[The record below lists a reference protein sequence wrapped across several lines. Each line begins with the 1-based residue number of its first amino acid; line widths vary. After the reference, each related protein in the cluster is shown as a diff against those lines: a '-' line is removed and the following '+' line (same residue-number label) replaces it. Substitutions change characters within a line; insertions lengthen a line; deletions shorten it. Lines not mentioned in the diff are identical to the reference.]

1 MSDPP
6 SLSSPAQRAVE
17 GLEALMEA
25 YQRGDRA
32 AADTL
37 IDRVS
42 PALYRF
48 FTAHAGDRRHAD
60 DLLQDAWFRIHKAR
74 HTYRPGE
81 RVLPWLYAI
90 ARHVKVDAFRK
101 RRSELYEESLD
112 AAPERVPSVPAS
124 TTGGGSKTLELEQ
137 LLAELPPSQREVITL
152 LKVSGLSLEEVARA
166 TSSTVGSVKQKAHR
180 AYTKLRT
187 LLTEGGSR

>member
-1 MSDPP
+1 
-6 SLSSPAQRAVE
+6 
-17 GLEALMEA
+17 MEA
-25 YQRGDRA
+25 YQRGDGA

-37 IDRVS
+37 MERVS
-42 PALYRF
+42 PALNRF
-48 FTAHAGDRRHAD
+48 FTAHVGDRRHAD

-112 AAPERVPSVPAS
+112 AAPERAPAVAAPATDS
-124 TTGGGSKTLELEQ
+124 GAKTLELEQ
-137 LLAELPPSQREVITL
+137 LFAELPDSQREVITL

-166 TSSTVGSVKQKAHR
+166 TSYTVGSVKQKAHR

-187 LLTEGGSR
+187 LLTEGAVR

>member
-1 MSDPP
+1 MSDPISEP
-6 SLSSPAQRAVE
+6 SSLSFPAQPEAER
-17 GLEALMEA
+17 LEALMEA

-32 AADTL
+32 AADAL
-37 IDRVS
+37 IERVS

-48 FTAHAGDRRHAD
+48 FTAHVGDRRHAD

-112 AAPERVPSVPAS
+112 AAPERVTSVAPAA
-124 TTGGGSKTLELEQ
+124 TGGGSKTLVPP
-137 LLAELPPSQREVITL
+137 LPTGAGGPLQDGPRPP
-152 LKVSGLSLEEVARA
+152 A
-166 TSSTVGSVKQKAHR
+166 STVGSVKQKAPR
-180 AYTKLRT
+180 AYTKLRA